1 MKKKQT
7 VQELLRLCCAV
18 CGPLSR
24 EEVGQFFSPG
34 VVVEALGKTAPLLR
48 LATQPDY
55 PRLKR
60 IYEGAPALQRLC
72 EAVMARR
79 SAEQLSYRSA
89 IPEDARCISAARYAL
104 VQGNAMEF
112 QRLHR
117 LYRGIPRLGAPPEAP
132 RMEFWD
138 GVLGEAWLG
147 SDLLP
152 AGVAREEIRVLVAKR
167 YLLQPL
173 PEDMKMDAETL
184 PALLRLGW
192 GMLRADMHLKPTAAA
207 QAAED
212 ETADEIALAARA
224 YWNTW
229 AGSWENAQ
237 RAFLRLFRS
246 REAQALS
253 VAVPYGVGLLL
264 MGCIV
269 AIRAHAPERTVSLWI
284 RLARDI
290 ALSALPE
297 PDSDARVDLCSF
309 FDSLSLWD
317 SIENRGSRHFSLP
330 PHAGALGSIP
340 LAMGARAIVR
350 NTGVELPLTRLIED
364 ILAVH
369 ARGLHLLAFY
379 AATAL
384 AYAPGVTEED
394 IAALSDVR
402 KCCSFKPL
410 FNRSSKK
417 KDRVPDLRLEQLI
430 TIVDSQRGSAPRWL
444 YWDVALDRQGVIS
457 RIEPRLVE
465 RRPQS
470 AGQKLELEAV
480 TDPTLLDCQDK
491 RDLAVVALVRSLQS
505 EQLRGIPLLAEALVG
520 HPRVRLIE
528 GSYHRVV
535 QVEATRPI
543 IRTALESFSL
553 KLTLDAR
560 QFYRL
565 RVEESR
571 LTIPAF
577 SARMQSLVDYFSHG
591 PISIDLARV
600 EQARW
605 LIARLAEYFTFEGPM
620 PDSLMEYTP
629 STPQFI
635 IHSSV
640 YDNGYLFDLDVKH
653 HPSCSEYDMP
663 GKGERALL
671 LTVEGEP
678 TCIIR
683 DFEEEISAACALVD
697 RCPTLCSTK
706 SEDYQWLFLS
716 AGEALQAMQELG
728 AQGVRMQ
735 WQATPAL
742 EIIEPQES
750 SLRLRVLAEH
760 ADWLEIGADLPVE
773 EQLVLSLSEL
783 LELYERR
790 SGSFLPLGGARYLHL
805 PAELEEQVQRL
816 AESVHRE
823 QNKNYALPLAALP
836 GFVSE
841 WQGAALPAALVER
854 QAVLGACDRAPVPA
868 GFVGELRDYQLA
880 GFRWLLARARAGLGA
895 CLADDMGLGKS
906 VQTLALMLELAAEGP
921 SLIIAP
927 ASLSTNWQAESARF
941 APSLRVFTWAQL
953 KSDPQPL
960 SAGDALVTT
969 YGQLVANEAY
979 FLGTKWNVIVLDEAQ
994 YIKNPASRRAQV
1006 ACRLSASYRLA
1017 LTGTPVENS
1026 LLDLWSIMHFLNPAL
1041 LGSRASF
1048 AHAERGDTNR
1058 IRRRTAPLI
1067 LRRRKEEVLPQ
1078 LPPISEVVI
1087 SVDLSAEERALYESC
1102 RRRAVS
1108 RVRSGSE
1115 PLSLLAELTR
1125 LRRLCCHGKL
1135 ALESFTGDSS
1145 KLKSMAQLVEDLLA
1159 ADHSVLIFSQ
1169 FTDVLD
1175 LAQETLEDLGY
1186 CTLRLD
1192 GATPPA
1198 QRGEHVRL
1206 FQEGAARIF
1215 LISLKAGGVGLNLTA
1230 ADYVIL
1236 LDPWWNPAAEAQAA
1250 SRSHR
1255 LGQNNPVTL
1264 CRLIA
1269 RDTIEERIMQMHE
1282 AKQALAESVIHEGAM
1297 PLETLQELL
1306 LQC

>member
-1 MKKKQT
+1 M
-7 VQELLRLCCAV
+7 
-18 CGPLSR
+18 LS
-24 EEVGQFFSPG
+24 SLP
-34 VVVEALGKTAPLLR
+34 
-48 LATQPDY
+48 
-55 PRLKR
+55 
-60 IYEGAPALQRLC
+60 
-72 EAVMARR
+72 
-79 SAEQLSYRSA
+79 EQ
-89 IPEDARCISAARYAL
+89 DDAAR
-104 VQGNAMEF
+104 
-112 QRLHR
+112 
-117 LYRGIPRLGAPPEAP
+117 
-132 RMEFWD
+132 
-138 GVLGEAWLG
+138 
-147 SDLLP
+147 
-152 AGVAREEIRVLVAKR
+152 
-167 YLLQPL
+167 
-173 PEDMKMDAETL
+173 
-184 PALLRLGW
+184 
-192 GMLRADMHLKPTAAA
+192 
-207 QAAED
+207 D
-212 ETADEIALAARA
+212 EMCA
-224 YWNTW
+224 
-229 AGSWENAQ
+229 
-237 RAFLRLFRS
+237 
-246 REAQALS
+246 
-253 VAVPYGVGLLL
+253 
-264 MGCIV
+264 
-269 AIRAHAPERTVSLWI
+269 
-284 RLARDI
+284 
-290 ALSALPE
+290 
-297 PDSDARVDLCSF
+297 F
-309 FDSLSLWD
+309 FDSLTLWD
-317 SIENRGSRHFSLP
+317 SIENRGSRHFSMP
-330 PHAGALGSIP
+330 PLSGALGGIP
-340 LAMGARAIVR
+340 IAMGARAIVR
-350 NTGVELPLTRLIED
+350 NTGVSIPLERLVED
-364 ILAVH
+364 ILAIH

-379 AATAL
+379 AASSL
-384 AYAPGVTEED
+384 AYAPGVQEQD
-394 IAALSDVR
+394 IAALKDVR
-402 KCCSFKPL
+402 RSCSFKPL
-410 FNRSSKK
+410 FERNSKK

-430 TIVDSQRGSAPRWL
+430 SIVDSQRVSAPRWL
-444 YWDVALDRQGVIS
+444 YWDVALDRQGFIS

-465 RRPQS
+465 KRPQS
-470 AGQKLELEAV
+470 AGQKL
-480 TDPTLLDCQDK
+480 DPGTVVDATMLDCQDK
-491 RDLAVVALVRSLQS
+491 RDLAVAAAVISWQS
-505 EQLRGIPLLAEALVG
+505 GQLRGIPLLAESLVG
-520 HPRVRLIE
+520 HPRVRIID

-535 QVEATRPI
+535 QVVASRPVI
-543 IRTALESFSL
+543 SVSLESFSL
-553 KLTLDAR
+553 KLTLDPR
-560 QFYRL
+560 QFL
-565 RVEESR
+565 RVSVNESCI
-571 LTIPAF
+571 TIPAF
-577 SARMQSLVDYFSHG
+577 SARMQNLVDYFSHG
-591 PISIDLARV
+591 PISIDLAHS

-605 LIARLAEYFTFEGPM
+605 LIARLAECFTFEDTL

-629 STPQFI
+629 ATPQFI

-640 YDNGYLFDLDVKH
+640 YDSGYLFDLDVKH
-653 HPSCSEYDMP
+653 HPGCADYDMP
-663 GKGERALL
+663 GQGERSLL
-671 LTVEGEP
+671 LTVDGEP

-683 DFEEEISAACALVD
+683 DFDEELSAACALVR
-697 RCPTLCSTK
+697 RCPTLGSVK
-706 SEDYQWLFLS
+706 NEDFQWLFLNT
-716 AGEALQAMQELG
+716 GDALQAMHELG
-728 AQGVRMQ
+728 AQGVRIQ
-735 WQATPAL
+735 WQSTPAL
-742 EIIEPQES
+742 EIVEPQENS
-750 SLRLRVLAEH
+750 VRLKVLAEH
-760 ADWLEIGADLPVE
+760 ADWLEIGADVVVDDE
-773 EQLVLSLSEL
+773 LVISLTEL

-790 SGSFLPLGGARYLHL
+790 AGSYLPLGGARYLRM
-805 PAELEEQVQRL
+805 PDELAEQVNRL
-816 AESVHRE
+816 AESLYRE
-823 QNKNYALPLAALP
+823 DKAYALPMSAIP
-836 GFVSE
+836 GFAAE
-841 WQGAALPAALVER
+841 WRGADLPAALVEC
-854 QAVLGACDRAPVPA
+854 QAMLSACNTAPVPPD
-868 GFVGELRDYQLA
+868 FVGTLRDYQLE
-880 GFRWLLARARAGLGA
+880 GYRWLLARARVGMGA

-906 VQTLALMLELAAEGP
+906 VQALVLMLELASEGP

-927 ASLSTNWQAESARF
+927 ASLSSNWLTESSRF
-941 APSLRVFTWAQL
+941 TPSLRVVTWAQI
-953 KSDPQPL
+953 KNSSEPL
-960 SAGDALVTT
+960 AAGEMLVAT

-979 FLGTKWNVIVLDEAQ
+979 FLGIKWNVIVLDEAQ

-1306 LQC
+1306 LQS